1 MSENTCFFEI
11 SPDSPTYGIVLD
23 SSKISISEK
32 RPPLCEKKIPQIRTK
47 VDTKQNYFC
56 NRTNGTCPRAEKI
69 INTGAVNVSREETIV
84 AHAIRESLSNTTPG
98 V

>member
-23 SSKISISEK
+23 SSRISISEK
-32 RPPLCEKKIPQIRTK
+32 HPPLCEKKIPQIRTK
-47 VDTKQNYFC
+47 VDPKQNYFC
-56 NRTNGTCPRAEKI
+56 NRTNGVCTLAEEI
-69 INTGAVNVSREETIV
+69 IRKGAVNVSREETIV
-84 AHAIRESLSNTTPG
+84 AHAIRKSLSNTTAG